1 MRKLGTFLVVYRWRV
16 VGSDTDLAENG
27 PKMGSY
33 EHGNAFPRLSQ
44 NSPKW
49 ALNRPFSVLRRVMPI
64 VYFPRELRT
73 WIAVTVLVLVVLVI
87 PGKES
92 HVVGEM

>member
-1 MRKLGTFLVVYRWRV
+1 MYRRRV
-16 VGSDTDLAENG
+16 GGPDTKFVENG

-33 EHGNAFPRLSQ
+33 EHGNAFSGLSQ
-44 NSPKW
+44 NSLKW
-49 ALNRPFSVLRRVMPI
+49 ALNGPFSVLRRVMPI
-64 VYFPRELRT
+64 VYLSRESRT
-73 WIAVTVLVLVVLVI
+73 RITVTVLVLVVVVI